1 MSIEI
6 QNYLVYSIVFI
17 ALVKFTKPVWEILYK
32 SLFKKKSALIEDTS
46 CYTGT
51 CAKCKVKS

>member
-1 MSIEI
+1 MSLEI

-17 ALVKFTKPVWEILYK
+17 ALVKFTEPVWEILYK
-32 SLFKKKSALIEDTS
+32 LLFKKKSTIAENTS

>member
-1 MSIEI
+1 MSLDI

-17 ALVKFTKPVWEILYK
+17 AFLKFTQPVWVFFYKIL
-32 SLFKKKSALIEDTS
+32 FNKKSPVVADTS